1 MNRNDKNNDG
11 KVLKISSKI
20 PYDDEQIIRKNENIK
35 FPKIFPSKYEDN
47 NLDNLIKQYKN
58 DLKEGKIS
66 VANGNKDVSGRAIE
80 QKNQNKIK
88 NQEISLDKSTAEKSR
103 YEVLDTKPNFGKSID
118 ESIDK
123 ISDFRNSKNLQ
134 ENNQNKKEI
143 SDNKN
148 YYHNNEEK
156 DKVKFNKNQ
165 NKTSFRGDASDFSKF
180 TSEKTS
186 ENLTINQET
195 KPNNKRNEFVDVKN
209 VEQEKSLKDKNTKE
223 TLEEIQKIKE
233 EYNALRFAENKNESK
248 KQKREEKYSKKNGKN
263 SESDFKVP
271 KIESPID
278 ENKTENVAG
287 KTDSEK
293 DKIVVPEIQIKTE
306 IVSNE
311 IKNIKETKTDTNI
324 LGEENETNVVNSEKK
339 EIQTKNKSN
348 ENIKPENVISSKKI
362 EEKKKE
368 KPKVVK
374 QEENKLNK
382 KQKEKEESLKTSKK
396 PTLKVE
402 KIENTEDKKS
412 NNKQVELNKDNNLGT
427 GKLTTLKNKL
437 GKIFKTDLKNKN
449 KVFNLLLIF
458 SCFVFAI
465 NIVLVSMLFYN
476 IKTGGKKYLDIN
488 YNTINVNG
496 NGISPSAVQS
506 AWQSSVCVGAGGN
519 VIDNDSFY
527 SKTSNRGSGIVLK
540 INESDNSAYILTC
553 EHVIDGYENAIY
565 VLFSTYLKPIKVT
578 LVGVSMRY
586 DIAVLKVKNVS
597 NIDGIKEISSYDSRY
612 LSLGESSFTVGN
624 SLSSGLT
631 VSQGIV
637 SATNKQVSIN
647 GVINREIQTDIAIN
661 PGNSGGGL
669 FNSAGEFI
677 GLVNAKLST
686 TNSSGTQTIVE
697 GVSYAIPGTFAISLA
712 NSIIRNGGSAT
723 YVDFGLT
730 FSHTEKYVSLKLVN
744 DKYIETFEVRISAIS
759 SSSCA
764 KNKLKENDII
774 QSITY
779 TSFSGETKTIT
790 MYNEY
795 SYDDICFDIAENSDV
810 IFNIMSPLFSEE
822 KTIIVSASVITR
834 QR

>member
-11 KVLKISSKI
+11 RVLKISSKI
-20 PYDDEQIIRKNENIK
+20 PYDDGQIIRKNENIK

-47 NLDNLIKQYKN
+47 NLDNLIKQYKK
-58 DLKEGKIS
+58 DLKEGNIS
-66 VANGNKDVSGRAIE
+66 VANGNVNVSNRAIE
-80 QKNQNKIK
+80 QKNQNKIQ
-88 NQEISLDKSTAEKSR
+88 NQEIALDKSTAEKSR
-103 YEVLDTKPNFGKSID
+103 YEALDTKPNFGKSID

-123 ISDFRNSKNLQ
+123 ISDLRNSKNSQ
-134 ENNQNKKEI
+134 GNNPNKKEKV
-143 SDNKN
+143 DNKN

-156 DKVKFNKNQ
+156 NKANFNKNQ
-165 NKTSFRGDASDFSKF
+165 NKTSFRGDASDFAKF
-180 TSEKTS
+180 ASEKTS

-195 KPNNKRNEFVDVKN
+195 RQNNKQNELDNVKN
-209 VEQEKSLKDKNTKE
+209 VEQEKSLQEKSTKE
-223 TLEEIQKIKE
+223 TLKEIQRIKE
-233 EYNALRFAENKNESK
+233 EYNALRFAENKKEPK

-263 SESDFKVP
+263 REFDFQVSKTV
-271 KIESPID
+271 KAVD
-278 ENKTENVAG
+278 ENKTENLSD
-287 KTDSEK
+287 KTNYEK
-293 DKIVVPEIQIKTE
+293 DKIIVPEIQIKTE

-311 IKNIKETKTDTNI
+311 NNGIKETKTDTSI
-324 LGEENETNVVNSEKK
+324 LVKENETKVVNSEKK
-339 EIQTKNKSN
+339 ETQTKNKPD
-348 ENIKPENVISSKKI
+348 ENIKSEKIVASTSKKT

-374 QEENKLNK
+374 QEENKLDK
-382 KQKEKEESLKTSKK
+382 KQKEKDESLKTSKK

-402 KIENTEDKKS
+402 KFENNENKKIESKKS
-412 NNKQVELNKDNNLGT
+412 NDKQIEFDSSRNLST
-427 GKLTTLKNKL
+427 SKLANLKNKL
-437 GKIFKTDLKNKN
+437 NKIFKINFKDKNKM
-449 KVFNLLLIF
+449 FNMLLIA
-458 SCFVFAI
+458 SCFVFVI

-488 YNTINVNG
+488 YNTINVKG

-527 SKTSNRGSGIVLK
+527 SKTSNRGSGVVLK

-597 NIDGIKEISSYDSRY
+597 NIDGIKDISAYDSRY

-624 SLSSGLT
+624 ALSSGLT

-637 SATNKQVSIN
+637 SAINKQVSIN

-712 NSIIRNGGSAT
+712 NNIIRNGGSAT

-730 FSHTEKYVSLKLVN
+730 FDHTEKYVSLKLVN
-744 DKYIETFEVRISAIS
+744 DKYIETFEVRISAII

-764 KNKLKENDII
+764 KNKLKEMI
-774 QSITY
+774 
-779 TSFSGETKTIT
+779 
-790 MYNEY
+790 
-795 SYDDICFDIAENSDV
+795 
-810 IFNIMSPLFSEE
+810 L
-822 KTIIVSASVITR
+822 
-834 QR
+834 